1 MGKHGKNTT
10 GRAEKLKA
18 KARAKR
24 KLLKKA
30 TARVPARPPKPAA
43 TTFNDDDEHVVKYAA
58 PAPAA
63 YGFKSV
69 NGTGETGAV
78 ESNDVDE
85 DEWN

>member
-30 TARVPARPPKPAA
+30 QARVPARHPVPAKDIGMPSSDA
-43 TTFNDDDEHVVKYAA
+43 KGAA
-58 PAPAA
+58 
-63 YGFKSV
+63 
-69 NGTGETGAV
+69 
-78 ESNDVDE
+78 
-85 DEWN
+85 

>member
-1 MGKHGKNTT
+1 MPP
-10 GRAEKLKA
+10 
-18 KARAKR
+18 
-24 KLLKKA
+24 
-30 TARVPARPPKPAA
+30 PAHDDDSDGHA
-43 TTFNDDDEHVVKYAA
+43 DDDEHGVQYAA

-63 YGFKSV
+63 YGFKSG

>member
-1 MGKHGKNTT
+1 MY
-10 GRAEKLKA
+10 
-18 KARAKR
+18 KR
-24 KLLKKA
+24 Q
-30 TARVPARPPKPAA
+30 
-43 TTFNDDDEHVVKYAA
+43 VKYAA

>member
-30 TARVPARPPKPAA
+30 QARVPARPPKPAA
-43 TTFNDDDEHVVKYAA
+43 AARAACSRGRIYVTSSLVVV
-58 PAPAA
+58 
-63 YGFKSV
+63 G
-69 NGTGETGAV
+69 
-78 ESNDVDE
+78 
-85 DEWN
+85 